1 LKFWLFFFLG
11 TVVPEV
17 PFFCA
22 KKNEGL
28 IFYPFSS
35 TTLLLLVSTKHRL
48 IDLKR
53 KRKLAG
59 LTVLMLCYCT
69 LKVSIIYKGGFAEKV
84 FKRLQPLESWN
95 MQCSIQAESN
105 PSYAPHTA

>member
-1 LKFWLFFFLG
+1 
-11 TVVPEV
+11 
-17 PFFCA
+17 
-22 KKNEGL
+22 
-28 IFYPFSS
+28 
-35 TTLLLLVSTKHRL
+35 
-48 IDLKR
+48 
-53 KRKLAG
+53 
-59 LTVLMLCYCT
+59 MLCYCT